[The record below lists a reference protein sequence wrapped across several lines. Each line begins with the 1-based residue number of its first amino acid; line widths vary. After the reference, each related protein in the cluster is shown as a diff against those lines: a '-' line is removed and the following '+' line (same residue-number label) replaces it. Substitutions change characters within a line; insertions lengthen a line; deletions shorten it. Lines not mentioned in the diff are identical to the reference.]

1 MQLLLLLAQNCL
13 EFVSIFNG
21 AGLPTSLDEFIDG
34 VVTDCLGP
42 HAALF
47 GVSQMDHHFIG
58 IPP

>member
-1 MQLLLLLAQNCL
+1 MLLLAQNCL
-13 EFVSIFNG
+13 ELVSIFNG
-21 AGLPTSLDEFIDG
+21 AGLPTSLDEFVDG
-34 VVTDCLGP
+34 VVTYCLGP